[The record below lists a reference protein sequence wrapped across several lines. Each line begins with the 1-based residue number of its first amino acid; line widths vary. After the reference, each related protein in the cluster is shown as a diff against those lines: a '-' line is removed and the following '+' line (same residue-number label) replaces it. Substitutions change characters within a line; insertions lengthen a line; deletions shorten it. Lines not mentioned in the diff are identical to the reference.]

1 MNEALYRSIVEQ
13 SPDAMIVADAQ
24 GAIVLWNRS
33 AETIFGY
40 ADAEVLGKSLDVI
53 IPERL
58 RAAHW
63 AAFEKSLET
72 GSTKYAGQVLTTR
85 SMHKDGR
92 TLYVALAFAML
103 KDDSGAVSAVLATA
117 RDCTAA
123 YLEQKAR
130 AKQ

>member
-1 MNEALYRSIVEQ
+1 MNEALYRMIVEQ
-13 SPDAMIVADAQ
+13 APDAMIVSDPK

-33 AETIFGY
+33 AERIFGHSS
-40 ADAEVLGKSLDVI
+40 AEVLGESLDVV

-63 AAFEKSLET
+63 AAFDKSLAT
-72 GSTKYAGQVLTTR
+72 GTTKYAGQVLTTR

-92 TLYVALAFAML
+92 TLYVDLAFAL
-103 KDDSGAVSAVLATA
+103 VKDDSGAVTAVLATA

-123 YLEQKAR
+123 YLERKAAR
-130 AKQ
+130 AK

>member
-1 MNEALYRSIVEQ
+1 MNEALYRMIVEQ
-13 SPDAMIVADAQ
+13 APDAMIVSDAQ

-33 AETIFGY
+33 AERIFGHSS
-40 ADAEVLGKSLDVI
+40 AEVLGKSLDVI

-63 AAFEKSLET
+63 TAFDKSLAT
-72 GSTKYAGQVLTTR
+72 GTTKYAGQVLTTR

-92 TLYVALAFAML
+92 TLYVDLAFAL
-103 KDDSGAVSAVLATA
+103 VKDGSGAVSAVLATA

-130 AKQ
+130 AKK